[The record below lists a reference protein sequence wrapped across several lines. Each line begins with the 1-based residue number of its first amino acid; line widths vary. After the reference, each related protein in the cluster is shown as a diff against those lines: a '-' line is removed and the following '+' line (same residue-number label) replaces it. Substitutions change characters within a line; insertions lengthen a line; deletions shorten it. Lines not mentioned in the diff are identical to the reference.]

1 MARKALSPACLEV
14 VQAVR
19 PVLERACEYPITP
32 IRIGVSGGADSMS
45 LAAAFAHLVS
55 REFPEAN
62 VSALVVDHGLQAG
75 SDEVAARTAE
85 AVSAM
90 GIRAS
95 VVAVDVVD
103 DGVGM
108 EAAARDARLA
118 ALTRH
123 FSGMVVLGHN
133 LNDQAETVLL
143 GLARGSGTRS
153 LAGIAQQMSWGKATL
168 VRPLLAL
175 TRATLRQAAQ
185 DWGLAIWDDP
195 QNQWQEFARVRVRN
209 VVMPT
214 LVEALG
220 VGVVAGLARSAE
232 LCRYDADFLDELAKK
247 EWQPDETLDTK
258 WLSNLPPALAT
269 RVIRLW
275 LGFLGVEEPTFTH
288 TMQVWELVTNWRGQ
302 QGVDLPGKV
311 RIARRAGKLK
321 SG

>member
-19 PVLERACEYPITP
+19 PVLEQACKYPITP
-32 IRIGVSGGADSMS
+32 IRVGVSGGADSMS
-45 LAAAFAHLVS
+45 LAAGFAHLVR
-55 REFPEAN
+55 REFLEADIN
-62 VSALVVDHGLQAG
+62 ALVVDHGLQAG
-75 SDEVAARTAE
+75 SADVAARTAE
-85 AVSAM
+85 AVTAM

-95 VVAVDVVD
+95 VVAVEVVD

-108 EAAARDARLA
+108 EAAARSARLT
-118 ALTRH
+118 ALTKD
-123 FSGMVVLGHN
+123 FNGMVALGHN

-153 LAGIAQQMSWGKATL
+153 LAGIARQMTWGKATL
-168 VRPLLAL
+168 VRPLLSL

-185 DWGLAIWDDP
+185 DWGLFIWDDP
-195 QNQWQEFARVRVRN
+195 QNQWQEFARVRARN

-214 LVEALG
+214 LVDSLG
-220 VGVVAGLARSAE
+220 AGVVAGLARSAE
-232 LCRYDADFLDELAKK
+232 LCRADADFLDELAEKK
-247 EWQPDETLDTK
+247 WKPDETLDVN

-288 TMQVWELVTNWRGQ
+288 TMQVLELVTGWRGQ

-311 RIARRAGKLK
+311 RIVRRAGKLK